1 MYKCVNL
8 EFSSSNPQYYADI
21 PEEEREKKLAA
32 CSRHRFRYIPP
43 NTPENFWE
51 VGFPS
56 TQTCVERGQC
66 EKWLIKH
73 FLMLIFLKW
82 FSGFVSSSYSSLSHP
97 VFLSCF
103 LTGNH
108 NFERILSLFSSTFTT
123 RKKGTQRNFLRTQI
137 EKAEIIGIVMELEL
151 KLYLSLKQS
160 KNRVNIFRGK
170 G

>member
-97 VFLSCF
+97 VFLSSV
-103 LTGNH
+103 
-108 NFERILSLFSSTFTT
+108 SLPATIIFKEYCLCLAAPLLLGRREHREIFSEP
-123 RKKGTQRNFLRTQI
+123 RQRRQ
-137 EKAEIIGIVMELEL
+137 K
-151 KLYLSLKQS
+151 
-160 KNRVNIFRGK
+160 
-170 G
+170 

>member
-8 EFSSSNPQYYADI
+8 DFSFCNPQYYADI

-73 FLMLIFLKW
+73 FLMLFFFFFMVFWICLQFIQQP
-82 FSGFVSSSYSSLSHP
+82 FSPSLSE
-97 VFLSCF
+97 LCF
-103 LTGNH
+103 LNSNH

-123 RKKGTQRNFLRTQI
+123 RKKGTNSLRTQI
-137 EKAEIIGIVMELEL
+137 EKAEIIAIVTEL
-151 KLYLSLKQS
+151 
-160 KNRVNIFRGK
+160 
-170 G
+170 